1 MRLSS
6 IRETEAA
13 RVVFRRR
20 NLSGRLTVF
29 FGNRATATAA
39 PGPESWSGFAGRYQL
54 NTVVIQ
60 PFAPHWYQGRAA
72 QDIRVIL
79 KDVMAEYDHV
89 TFAGIGM
96 GGYGALHAAQYLRV
110 DEVIAVR
117 PIASLDPMKVP
128 AGAARRAEHDRLGRP
143 LDPILTHRA
152 GRYTIFASR
161 GGDQAQL
168 HRLYLPAGRTRVFP
182 LALCDGSGPLRLPE
196 DLLRALLEP
205 PFQLVQLAATA

>member
-6 IRETEAA
+6 IKETEAA

-29 FGNRATATAA
+29 FGNRATAGFA
-39 PGPESWSGFAGRYQL
+39 PGPESWAGFSGRCQL

-72 QDIRVIL
+72 AGIRDIL
-79 KDVMAEYDHV
+79 KDVMAEYDH
-89 TFAGIGM
+89 TTLAGIGM
-96 GGYGALHAAQYLRV
+96 GAYGALHAAQYLNV

-117 PIASLDPMKVP
+117 PISSLDPLKVP
-128 AGAARRAEHDRLGRP
+128 AGPARSAEHVRLGRP
-143 LDPILTHRA
+143 LEPILTHRA
-152 GRYTIFASR
+152 RRYTIFASR

-168 HRLYLPAGRTRVFP
+168 RRLYLPMGRTRVFP

-196 DLLRALLEP
+196 DLLLTLLEP
-205 PFQLVQLAATA
+205 PYRLVQLAATA